1 MININDKTAL
11 EGVFAENFGSHY
23 YPILANLYLQEGD
36 LRRAKKV
43 CEVGLKHD
51 SSNVDGKFI
60 LAKVALAENKLT
72 VAEKWLKQVV
82 DENPAH
88 FNALRLLIKIEI
100 QLTRSLNTIQIY
112 ISRLLQ
118 FLPYDKECIQW
129 LNEINKLETSNSQSI
144 TSLDPESLPENNLP
158 NATSKITNENLVKNN
173 YEIVESMATFTMVQ
187 VLKSQKYYHQALAVL
202 DVLKSN
208 GRDSDRIAKEKN
220 DIQQLLKYSIK

>member
-23 YPILANLYLQEGD
+23 YPVLANLYLQEGD

-82 DENPAH
+82 DENLAH

-144 TSLDPESLPENNLP
+144 TSPDPESLPENNLP
-158 NATSKITNENLVKNN
+158 NATSKITNENLVKND

-208 GRDSDRIAKEKN
+208 GRDSDRIAKEKS

>member
-144 TSLDPESLPENNLP
+144 TSPDPESLPENNLP

-220 DIQQLLKYSIK
+220 DIHQLLKKSIN

>member
-11 EGVFAENFGSHY
+11 EEVFAEDFGSPY

-60 LAKVALAENKLT
+60 LAKVAMAENKLT

-82 DENPAH
+82 DENTAN
-88 FNALRLLIKIEI
+88 FYALRLLIGLKI
-100 QLTRSLNTIQIY
+100 QLGRNPKTVRAY
-112 ISRLLQ
+112 INILLQ
-118 FLPYDKECIQW
+118 FLPHDNEGIKW
-129 LNEINKLETSNSQSI
+129 LNEISTLESGESPTNTAIVSESPHDNSLPNSAPI
-144 TSLDPESLPENNLP
+144 KSPDPETKEQ
-158 NATSKITNENLVKNN
+158 
-173 YEIVESMATFTMVQ
+173 YEITESMATFTMVQ
-187 VLKSQKYYHQALAVL
+187 VLKSQKHYHQAISVL
-202 DVLKSN
+202 DILKSN

-220 DIQQLLKYSIK
+220 DIQKLLKDSIK

>member
-144 TSLDPESLPENNLP
+144 TSPNPESLPENNLP

-220 DIQQLLKYSIK
+220 DIHQLLKKSIN

>member
-11 EGVFAENFGSHY
+11 EGVFAEDFGSPY

-60 LAKVALAENKLT
+60 LAKVAMAENKLT

-82 DENPAH
+82 DENTAN
-88 FNALRLLIKIEI
+88 FNALRLLISLEI
-100 QLTRSLNTIQIY
+100 QLGRSPKTIQTY
-112 ISRLLQ
+112 ISGLLQ
-118 FLPYDKECIQW
+118 FLPNDNECIKW
-129 LNEINKLETSNSQSI
+129 LNELNTLKSAESTNTAIVSESPPDN
-144 TSLDPESLPENNLP
+144 SLPRSAPIKSFNPVIKEQ
-158 NATSKITNENLVKNN
+158 

-187 VLKSQKYYHQALAVL
+187 VLKSQKHYHQALSVL

-208 GRDSDRIAKEKN
+208 GRDSDQIAKEKN
-220 DIQQLLKYSIK
+220 DIQQLLKNSIK

>member
-11 EGVFAENFGSHY
+11 EGVFAEDFGSPY

-144 TSLDPESLPENNLP
+144 TSPDPESLPENNLP

-220 DIQQLLKYSIK
+220 DIQQLLKNSIK

>member
-11 EGVFAENFGSHY
+11 EGVFAEDFGSPY

-43 CEVGLKHD
+43 CEVGLQYD

-72 VAEKWLKQVV
+72 VAEKWLRRVV
-82 DENPAH
+82 DENPSH
-88 FNALRLLIKIEI
+88 FNALRLLIGLEI
-100 QLTRSLNTIQIY
+100 QLGRSPKTIQTY

-118 FLPYDKECIQW
+118 FLPYDKECTQW
-129 LNEINKLETSNSQSI
+129 LNEINT
-144 TSLDPESLPENNLP
+144 LDSADSPTNTVPVSEIPPDNNLP
-158 NATSKITNENLVKNN
+158 SSAPLKSPNPVIEER

-187 VLKSQKYYHQALAVL
+187 VLKSQKYYHQALSVL

-208 GRDSDRIAKEKN
+208 GRDSDRISKEKN
-220 DIQQLLKYSIK
+220 DIQQLLKDSIK

>member
-1 MININDKTAL
+1 
-11 EGVFAENFGSHY
+11 
-23 YPILANLYLQEGD
+23 LQEGD

-144 TSLDPESLPENNLP
+144 TSPDPESLPENNLP

>member
-144 TSLDPESLPENNLP
+144 TSPDPESLPENNLP

>member
-144 TSLDPESLPENNLP
+144 TSPDPESLPENNLP
-158 NATSKITNENLVKNN
+158 NATSKITNEDLVKNN

>member
-72 VAEKWLKQVV
+72 IAEKWLKQVI

-100 QLTRSLNTIQIY
+100 QLSRSLNTIQIY
-112 ISRLLQ
+112 ISSLLQ

-129 LNEINKLETSNSQSI
+129 LNEINKLESSNSQSI
-144 TSLDPESLPENNLP
+144 TSPNTESLPENNLP
-158 NATSKITNENLVKNN
+158 NSASKSTNEHLVKNH
-173 YEIVESMATFTMVQ
+173 YEIVESMATFTMVR

-208 GRDSDRIAKEKN
+208 GRNSDRIAKEKN
-220 DIQQLLKYSIK
+220 DIQQFLKNSIK

>member
-11 EGVFAENFGSHY
+11 EGVFAEDFGSPY

-144 TSLDPESLPENNLP
+144 TSPDPESLPENNLP

>member
-11 EGVFAENFGSHY
+11 EGVFAEDFGSPY

-60 LAKVALAENKLT
+60 LAKVAMAENKLT

-82 DENPAH
+82 DENTAN
-88 FNALRLLIKIEI
+88 FNALRLLISLEI
-100 QLTRSLNTIQIY
+100 QLGRSPKTIQTY
-112 ISRLLQ
+112 ISSLLQ
-118 FLPYDKECIQW
+118 FLPHDNECIKW
-129 LNEINKLETSNSQSI
+129 LNEINTLKSA
-144 TSLDPESLPENNLP
+144 ESPTNTGIVSENPPDNNLP
-158 NATSKITNENLVKNN
+158 NSAPIKSPNPVIKEQ
-173 YEIVESMATFTMVQ
+173 YEIAESMATFTMVE
-187 VLKSQKYYHQALAVL
+187 VLKSQKHYHQAISVL
-202 DVLKSN
+202 DVLKSI

-220 DIQQLLKYSIK
+220 NIQKLLKDSIK

>member
-11 EGVFAENFGSHY
+11 EGVFAEDFGSPY

-43 CEVGLKHD
+43 CEVGLQHD

-60 LAKVALAENKLT
+60 LAKVAIAENKLI

-82 DENPAH
+82 DENTAN
-88 FNALRLLIKIEI
+88 FNALRLLISLEI
-100 QLTRSLNTIQIY
+100 QLGRSPKTIQTY
-112 ISRLLQ
+112 INSLLQ
-118 FLPYDKECIQW
+118 FLPHDNECIKW
-129 LNEINKLETSNSQSI
+129 LNEINT
-144 TSLDPESLPENNLP
+144 LDTVIVSESPPDNNLP
-158 NATSKITNENLVKNN
+158 NSAPIKPTNPVIKEPYK
-173 YEIVESMATFTMVQ
+173 IVESMATFTMVQ
-187 VLKSQKYYHQALAVL
+187 VLKAQKHYHQALSVL

-220 DIQQLLKYSIK
+220 DIQQLLKNSIK

>member
-11 EGVFAENFGSHY
+11 EGVFAEDFGSPY

-51 SSNVDGKFI
+51 SLNVDGKFI
-60 LAKVALAENKLT
+60 LAKVAMAENKLT

-82 DENPAH
+82 DENTAN
-88 FNALRLLIKIEI
+88 FNALRLLISLEI
-100 QLTRSLNTIQIY
+100 QLGRSPKTIQTY
-112 ISRLLQ
+112 ISSLLQ
-118 FLPYDKECIQW
+118 FLPHDNECIKW
-129 LNEINKLETSNSQSI
+129 LNEINT
-144 TSLDPESLPENNLP
+144 LDTAIVSESPPDNNLP
-158 NATSKITNENLVKNN
+158 NSAPIKSPNPVIKEQ

-187 VLKSQKYYHQALAVL
+187 VLKSQKHYHQALSVL

-208 GRDSDRIAKEKN
+208 GRDSDQIAKEKN
-220 DIQQLLKYSIK
+220 DIQQLLKNSIK

>member
-23 YPILANLYLQEGD
+23 YPILANLYFQEGD

-144 TSLDPESLPENNLP
+144 TSPDPESLPENNLP

-208 GRDSDRIAKEKN
+208 GQDSDRIAKEKN

>member
-23 YPILANLYLQEGD
+23 YPILANLYFQEGD

-100 QLTRSLNTIQIY
+100 HLTRSLNTIQIY

-144 TSLDPESLPENNLP
+144 TSPDPESLPENNLP

-208 GRDSDRIAKEKN
+208 GRDSDRIAKEKS

>member
-11 EGVFAENFGSHY
+11 EGVFAEDFGSPY

-60 LAKVALAENKLT
+60 LAKVAMAENKLT

-82 DENPAH
+82 DENTAN
-88 FNALRLLIKIEI
+88 FNALRLLISLEI
-100 QLTRSLNTIQIY
+100 QLGRSPKTIQTY
-112 ISRLLQ
+112 ISGLLQ
-118 FLPYDKECIQW
+118 FLPNDNECIKW
-129 LNEINKLETSNSQSI
+129 LNELNTLKSA
-144 TSLDPESLPENNLP
+144 ESTNTAFVSESPPDNNLP
-158 NATSKITNENLVKNN
+158 RSAPIKSLNPVIKEQ

-187 VLKSQKYYHQALAVL
+187 VLKSQKHYHQALSVL

-220 DIQQLLKYSIK
+220 DIQQLLKNSIK

>member
-11 EGVFAENFGSHY
+11 EGVFAEDFGSPY
-23 YPILANLYLQEGD
+23 YPILANLYLQDGD

-144 TSLDPESLPENNLP
+144 TSPDPESLPENNLP

-187 VLKSQKYYHQALAVL
+187 VLKSQKYYH
-202 DVLKSN
+202 
-208 GRDSDRIAKEKN
+208 
-220 DIQQLLKYSIK
+220 

>member
-144 TSLDPESLPENNLP
+144 TSPDPESLPENNLS

>member
-144 TSLDPESLPENNLP
+144 TSPDPESLPENNLP

-208 GRDSDRIAKEKN
+208 GRDSDRIAKEKS

>member
-11 EGVFAENFGSHY
+11 EGVFAEDFGSPY

-51 SSNVDGKFI
+51 PSNVDGKFI
-60 LAKVALAENKLT
+60 LAKVAMAENKLT

-82 DENPAH
+82 DENTAN
-88 FNALRLLIKIEI
+88 FNALRLLISLEI
-100 QLTRSLNTIQIY
+100 QLGRSPKTIQTY
-112 ISRLLQ
+112 VSRLLQ
-118 FLPYDKECIQW
+118 FLPYDNECIKW
-129 LNEINKLETSNSQSI
+129 LDEINTLDAVIVSESPPDNNLSNSAPI
-144 TSLDPESLPENNLP
+144 ESP
-158 NATSKITNENLVKNN
+158 NPVIKDQ
-173 YEIVESMATFTMVQ
+173 YEIVESMATLTMVQ
-187 VLKSQKYYHQALAVL
+187 VLKSQKHYHQALSVL

-220 DIQQLLKYSIK
+220 DIQQLLKNSIK